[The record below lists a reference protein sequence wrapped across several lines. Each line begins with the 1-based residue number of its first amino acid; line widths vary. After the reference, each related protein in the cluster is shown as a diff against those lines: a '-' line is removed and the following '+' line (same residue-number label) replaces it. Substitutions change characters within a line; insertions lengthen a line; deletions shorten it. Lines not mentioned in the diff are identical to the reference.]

1 MPFLPSLQTTA
12 ADCSLQYY
20 RNPQAGLEM
29 RRKLRSTFY
38 RSDRYRWTPL
48 IRTRLFR
55 ILRYF
60 ALKAI
65 HAVII
70 RALQLFSV
78 NYSLIFKMILTMTL
92 LVLLSAF
99 PTLAAPTG
107 HTYEEMDMEKLIKE
121 IERKP
126 CAHSWEIELNTRSP
140 ISMRA
145 HVLFSICYINTS
157 EIPSELSH
165 ETFASSHVKITCFII
180 FSCI

>member
-12 ADCSLQYY
+12 ADCSLHYY
-20 RNPQAGLEM
+20 QSPQAGLGM

-38 RSDRYRWTPL
+38 LSDRYSWTPL

-70 RALQLFSV
+70 RALQLLSV
-78 NYSLIFKMILTMTL
+78 NYSLIFKMMLTMTL
-92 LVLLSAF
+92 LVLISAF
-99 PTLAAPTG
+99 PTLAAPAG
-107 HTYEEMDMEKLIKE
+107 HTYEDMDLEKLIKE
-121 IERKP
+121 IGT
-126 CAHSWEIELNTRSP
+126 HSWEIELNTRSS

-145 HVLFSICYINTS
+145 HVLFFICYINTS
-157 EIPSELSH
+157 ETPSELSH
-165 ETFASSHVKITCFII
+165 ETFASSHVKITFFII